1 MTADPHRI
9 VVVGA
14 GFAGLTAVQ
23 HMKHLGAQITLI
35 DRQNHHLFQPLLY
48 QAATTVL
55 SVDNIAWPVRRLLK
69 SRKDV
74 TVLQAEVTRIDRA
87 ARRVILKDC
96 DSVPYDTLVIAT
108 GTVTSYFGNDRWRRD
123 APGLKTAADAL
134 RLRASILGAFER
146 AERESDPDKRAAL
159 LTFAVIGG
167 GPTGVEIAGMI
178 SHLCNRVLPGEFR
191 RIDTRDN
198 RILLLEG
205 APRLLTPFSEE
216 ISAYTKAELE
226 KIGVAVMTDRIVR
239 DVSATGVVWGD
250 GPDDRV
256 DCATVVWAAGVAGTD
271 VAAWLGIAAARGNRV
286 AVGRD
291 LTLPDDPDIFV
302 IGDVAS
308 VPWKGGVVPGLA
320 PAAKQMGKHVAATL
334 RHRLTGTAAPGP
346 FDYKDYGSLATI
358 GQGAA
363 VIEYGKMHLR
373 GLPAWWAW
381 GVAHIFFLITL
392 RNRVTVVLN
401 WIWFSVFGRNTARV
415 IFSHATENEQLDPG
429 EPGSS

>member
-1 MTADPHRI
+1 M
-9 VVVGA
+9 VVIGA

-23 HMKHLGAQITLI
+23 NMKGLGAQITLI

-55 SVDNIAWPVRRLLK
+55 SVDNIAWPVRHLLK
-69 SRKDV
+69 QRKDV
-74 TVLQAEVTRIDRA
+74 TVLQAEVTRIDRET
-87 ARRVILKDC
+87 RTVILKAGD
-96 DSVPYDTLVIAT
+96 DVPFDTLVIAT
-108 GTVTSYFGNDRWRRD
+108 GTVTSYFGHDEWRD
-123 APGLKTAADAL
+123 HAPGLKTADDAL

-146 AERESDPDKRAAL
+146 AERESDPQARAAL

-178 SHLCNRVLPGEFR
+178 AHLCNEVLPGEFR
-191 RIDTRDN
+191 HIDTSDN
-198 RILLLEG
+198 RILLVEG

-216 ISAYTKAELE
+216 ISAYAASVLK
-226 KIGVAVMTDRIVR
+226 KSGVEVMTDRIVQN
-239 DVSATGVVWGD
+239 VSPQGIVWGD
-250 GPDDRV
+250 GPDERI
-256 DCATVVWAAGVAGTD
+256 DCATVVWAAGVAGTP
-271 VAAWLGIAAARGNRV
+271 VADWLGIEAGKGNRV
-286 AVGRD
+286 AVGTD

-308 VPWKGGVVPGLA
+308 VPWKDGVVPGLA
-320 PAAKQMGKHVAATL
+320 PAAKQMGKNVAATI
-334 RHRLTGTAAPGP
+334 RHRLKGGP
-346 FDYKDYGSLATI
+346 RPKPFEYADYGSLATI

-392 RNRVTVVLN
+392 RNRVSVTMN
-401 WIWFSVFGRNTARV
+401 WIWFSVFGRNSARV
-415 IFSHATENEQLDPG
+415 IFPQAEKAKDPR
-429 EPGSS
+429 SDSL